1 MALRKLPALAILV
14 LVLVLVASAANAQS
28 LPNFDAQRRC
38 LKLAMTPDVPTET
51 FYADCMAN
59 ERAAYAAVQSS
70 WGKVAAVARS
80 RCLSVAGGSYA
91 ALQGCIRA
99 Q

>member
-1 MALRKLPALAILV
+1 LRKLPALAV
-14 LVLVLVASAANAQS
+14 LVVLVASAANAQS
-28 LPNFDAQRRC
+28 LPNFDVQRRC

-51 FYADCMAN
+51 FYAECMAN
-59 ERAAYAAVQSS
+59 ERAAYAALQSS

>member
-1 MALRKLPALAILV
+1 LRKLPALAVLAV
-14 LVLVLVASAANAQS
+14 LVVVVASAANAQS